1 MAKLHFSDEVSAFGG
16 IKKARIKDKGKN
28 ACTIARKVFE
38 VLAEEGIP
46 SWYEAPEGER
56 DLRCKDVCPFPLQFI
71 VRNRMVGNL
80 AMLLCQETG
89 KIVASPLHEM
99 RYLSEELCNP
109 MINADYAAALGIAS
123 PEELSAMQQM
133 TDRCNSVLKAFF
145 HKAGIELVDM
155 KLQFGKGPDGA
166 ILLCSSITPDTARL
180 WDEQSGKPLDKDRFR
195 QDLGEIASSY
205 KEIAD
210 RI

>member
-1 MAKLHFSDEVSAFGG
+1 
-16 IKKARIKDKGKN
+16 
-28 ACTIARKVFE
+28 
-38 VLAEEGIP
+38 
-46 SWYEAPEGER
+46 
-56 DLRCKDVCPFPLQFI
+56 
-71 VRNRMVGNL
+71 
-80 AMLLCQETG
+80 
-89 KIVASPLHEM
+89 
-99 RYLSEELCNP
+99 
-109 MINADYAAALGIAS
+109 
-123 PEELSAMQQM
+123 M
-133 TDRCNSVLKAFF
+133 TDGCNSILKAFF

-155 KLQFGKGPDGA
+155 KLQFGKGPDGG